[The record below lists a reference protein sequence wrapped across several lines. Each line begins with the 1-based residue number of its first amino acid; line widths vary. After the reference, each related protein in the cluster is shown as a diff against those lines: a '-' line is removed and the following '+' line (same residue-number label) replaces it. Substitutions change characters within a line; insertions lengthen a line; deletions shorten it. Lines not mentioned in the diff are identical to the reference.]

1 MQLAFRKQRG
11 DCKPDKAS
19 WRTEG
24 IPDLGRVFG
33 GMAKSLRRRL
43 AFVLDYRV
51 VVSKRMELDHEG
63 PGKPNGVTVVF
74 SEEHELNNNNNNMI
88 LKR

>member
-11 DCKPDKAS
+11 DCKREKVS
-19 WRTEG
+19 WRREG

-33 GMAKSLRRRL
+33 GMAKGLRRRL

-51 VVSKRMELDHEG
+51 FVSKRMELDHEG
-63 PGKPNGVTVVF
+63 PGKPMESLWF
-74 SEEHELNNNNNNMI
+74 FRENMN
-88 LKR
+88 